1 MAEEA
6 YKHYYIE
13 PVEIEVYLK
22 KLGKVRTIIKDM
34 KVELIDVEPINEK
47 SYKIFSHFIE
57 RDEPIDIIEIQNY
70 FPELIPRIYE
80 SYYNNIDLFEK
91 LSMHFKLGLSGS
103 TASWRTAIY
112 FTELLLKYE
121 PTVAATK
128 YLGNFNVHN
137 LNYLIIKLNEA
148 GEQFLLEDTTVSFL
162 IKRRN
167 MAYEGQA
174 EDRQFNKLVE
184 LWEHHRQVQY

>member
-1 MAEEA
+1 MTEEA